1 MIHQSPY
8 PSFSIPPV
16 TVPDFVLAQAER
28 FGEHPA
34 FIDAATDR
42 SLSFAEL
49 ARGVP
54 RLAAGLASR
63 GFRPGD
69 VFAILAPNVIEYPL
83 AYLGA
88 ARAGGTVS
96 TLNPLATEDEATALL
111 REAGAR
117 YLLTV
122 PSLLD
127 KAIAA
132 AKRAG
137 VEEVLV
143 LGDAPG
149 ATPFAAL
156 FSSGPVP
163 TLAIDPARDL
173 VSLPFSSGTSG
184 RPKGVML
191 THSNLLAQVLAIDAV
206 ARVPAGGERVM
217 VVLPY
222 FHIYGL
228 AVILLVHLWKGNT
241 QVVMSRFDL
250 EPFLEAMARH
260 RITWAPLVPPI
271 MLAMAKHPA
280 VDRYDLSAL
289 RVVMSGAAPLGGDV
303 ESAAASR
310 LKCLVVQGYG
320 MTELSGASHLTP
332 FDATRVKRGSVGFT
346 TPNLEVRLV
355 DPETGRDLGTKERG
369 ELWIRG
375 PTVMRGYLNQPEAT
389 AATLVDGGWL
399 RTGDV
404 AYVDGDGYF
413 YIVDRLKELI
423 KYKGY
428 QVAPADLEALLVTHP
443 AIADAA
449 VIPSADD
456 EAGEVPK
463 AFVVLRQPLEPE
475 AIMAFVAERV
485 APYEKVRRVE
495 VVDAIPKSPSGK
507 ILRRLLVERE
517 RASQAARPG

>member
-1 MIHQSPY
+1 
-8 PSFSIPPV
+8 
-16 TVPDFVLAQAER
+16 
-28 FGEHPA
+28 
-34 FIDAATDR
+34 
-42 SLSFAEL
+42 
-49 ARGVP
+49 
-54 RLAAGLASR
+54 
-63 GFRPGD
+63 
-69 VFAILAPNVIEYPL
+69 
-83 AYLGA
+83 
-88 ARAGGTVS
+88 
-96 TLNPLATEDEATALL
+96 
-111 REAGAR
+111 
-117 YLLTV
+117 
-122 PSLLD
+122 
-127 KAIAA
+127 
-132 AKRAG
+132 
-137 VEEVLV
+137 
-143 LGDAPG
+143 
-149 ATPFAAL
+149 
-156 FSSGPVP
+156 
-163 TLAIDPARDL
+163 
-173 VSLPFSSGTSG
+173 
-184 RPKGVML
+184 
-191 THSNLLAQVLAIDAV
+191 
-206 ARVPAGGERVM
+206 
-217 VVLPY
+217 
-222 FHIYGL
+222 
-228 AVILLVHLWKGNT
+228 
-241 QVVMSRFDL
+241 
-250 EPFLEAMARH
+250 
-260 RITWAPLVPPI
+260 

-303 ESAAASR
+303 EAAAASR